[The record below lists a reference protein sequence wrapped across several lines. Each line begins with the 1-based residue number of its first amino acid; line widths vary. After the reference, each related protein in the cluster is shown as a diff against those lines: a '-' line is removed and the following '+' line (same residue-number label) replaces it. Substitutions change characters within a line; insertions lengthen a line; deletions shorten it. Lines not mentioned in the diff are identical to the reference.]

1 MKADPTALVETQ
13 IEGLSHDGR
22 GVARIEGKVWFV
34 EGALPGETVSVKRLK
49 GRRSYSTGVVDSIIV
64 KSADRVKPKCGYF
77 GICGGCAVQ
86 HLSYAGQLDFK
97 KQVVSDALVGAQV
110 PLPDQIDILS
120 ADPWAYRRRARLGVR
135 YVPKKGGAL
144 VGFRERNNSYIT
156 GLESCDVLVKSV
168 SDLLPSLRGLIEQ
181 ISVRDQL
188 PQIEVAVG
196 ENATALVFRHLKPLT
211 DPDRDALAAFGE
223 IHQTQIF
230 TQSKGPKTVT
240 AVWPTEPDSLN
251 YPLEKFG
258 LTMEFSPVDFVQIN
272 GAINEKLV
280 EIITSWLELNHQDE
294 VLDLFCGLGN
304 FSLAT
309 AQSAKKVLGV
319 EGEPSL
325 VQKAELNASR
335 NQIQNATFRT
345 RDLFDSGIADWS
357 EGNFSKVIVDPPRSG
372 AREALKR
379 VVDDVKP
386 EAIAYVSCNP
396 ATLAR
401 DSADLIE
408 SGIYRLDRLLV
419 ADMFPHTAH
428 VETAALF
435 KQIS

>member
-1 MKADPTALVETQ
+1 MKADPTASVETQ

-258 LTMEFSPVDFVQIN
+258 LTIEFSPVDFVQIN

-280 EIITSWLELNHQDE
+280 ETITSWLELNHQDE

-345 RDLFDSGIADWS
+345 RDLFDDGIADWS

>member
-1 MKADPTALVETQ
+1 MKADPTASVETQ

-49 GRRSYSTGVVDSIIV
+49 GRRSYSTGVVDSIII

-258 LTMEFSPVDFVQIN
+258 LTIEFSPVDFVQIN

-280 EIITSWLELNHQDE
+280 ETITSWLELNHQDE

-345 RDLFDSGIADWS
+345 RDLFDDGIADWS

>member
-1 MKADPTALVETQ
+1 MKADPTAWVETQ

>member
-1 MKADPTALVETQ
+1 MKADPTAWVETQ

-64 KSADRVKPKCGYF
+64 KSADRVKPKCSYF

>member
-1 MKADPTALVETQ
+1 MKADSTVSVETQ
-13 IEGLSHDGR
+13 IEDLSHDGR
-22 GVARIEGKVWFV
+22 GVARIDGKVWFV

-64 KSADRVKPKCGYF
+64 ESADRVTPKCGYF
-77 GICGGCAVQ
+77 GTCGGCAVQ
-86 HLSYAGQLDFK
+86 HLSYPGQLDFK
-97 KQVVSDALVGAQV
+97 KKVVRDAFIGAHV
-110 PLPDQIDILS
+110 SLPDDIDVLS
-120 ADPWAYRRRARLGVR
+120 GDPWAYRRRARLGVR
-135 YVPKKGGAL
+135 YVPKKGGTL

-156 GLESCDVLVKSV
+156 GLETCEVLVKSV
-168 SDLLPSLRGLIEQ
+168 SNLLPSLQGLVEQ
-181 ISVRDQL
+181 LSVRDQL

-196 ENATALVFRHLKPLT
+196 ENATALVFRHLKSLT
-211 DPDRDALAAFGE
+211 EADRYALAAFGE
-223 IHQTQIF
+223 RHQTQIF

-240 AVWPTEPDSLN
+240 ALWPAEPDPLN
-251 YPLEKFG
+251 YSLEKFG
-258 LTMEFSPVDFVQIN
+258 LTIEFSPVDFVQIN
-272 GAINEKLV
+272 GGINERLV
-280 EIITSWLELNHQDE
+280 EIIISWLELNRQDE

-309 AQSAKKVLGV
+309 AQRAKSVLGV
-319 EGEPSL
+319 EGERAL

-335 NQIQNATFRT
+335 NQIQNASFKT
-345 RDLFDSGIADWS
+345 RDLFDDGIIDWS
-357 EGNFSKVIVDPPRSG
+357 EGEFSKVIVDPPRSG

-379 VVDDVKP
+379 VVDHVKP
-386 EAIAYVSCNP
+386 EVIAYVSCNP

-408 SGIYRLDRLLV
+408 SGFYGLDRLLV

-435 KQIS
+435 KRVS

>member
-1 MKADPTALVETQ
+1 MKS
-13 IEGLSHDGR
+13 G
-22 GVARIEGKVWFV
+22 
-34 EGALPGETVSVKRLK
+34 
-49 GRRSYSTGVVDSIIV
+49 
-64 KSADRVKPKCGYF
+64 
-77 GICGGCAVQ
+77 
-86 HLSYAGQLDFK
+86 
-97 KQVVSDALVGAQV
+97 
-110 PLPDQIDILS
+110 
-120 ADPWAYRRRARLGVR
+120 
-135 YVPKKGGAL
+135 
-144 VGFRERNNSYIT
+144 
-156 GLESCDVLVKSV
+156 

-294 VLDLFCGLGN
+294 VLELFCGLGN

-345 RDLFDSGIADWS
+345 RDLFDDGIADWS

>member
-1 MKADPTALVETQ
+1 MKADPTAWVETQ

-144 VGFRERNNSYIT
+144 VGFRERSNSYIT

-435 KQIS
+435 KQVS

>member
-258 LTMEFSPVDFVQIN
+258 LTIEFSPVDFVQIN

-345 RDLFDSGIADWS
+345 RDLFDDGIADWS

>member
-1 MKADPTALVETQ
+1 MKADPTASVETQ

-230 TQSKGPKTVT
+230 TQSK
-240 AVWPTEPDSLN
+240 E
-251 YPLEKFG
+251 
-258 LTMEFSPVDFVQIN
+258 
-272 GAINEKLV
+272 
-280 EIITSWLELNHQDE
+280 H
-294 VLDLFCGLGN
+294 
-304 FSLAT
+304 
-309 AQSAKKVLGV
+309 
-319 EGEPSL
+319 
-325 VQKAELNASR
+325 
-335 NQIQNATFRT
+335 
-345 RDLFDSGIADWS
+345 
-357 EGNFSKVIVDPPRSG
+357 
-372 AREALKR
+372 
-379 VVDDVKP
+379 
-386 EAIAYVSCNP
+386 
-396 ATLAR
+396 
-401 DSADLIE
+401 
-408 SGIYRLDRLLV
+408 RL
-419 ADMFPHTAH
+419 
-428 VETAALF
+428 
-435 KQIS
+435 

>member
-1 MKADPTALVETQ
+1 MKTEATVSVETR
-13 IEGLSHDGR
+13 IEDLSHDGR
-22 GVARIEGKVWFV
+22 GVGRIEGKVWFV

-64 KSADRVKPKCGYF
+64 ESTDRVTPKCGYF

-86 HLSYAGQLDFK
+86 HLSYPGQLDFK
-97 KQVVSDALVGAQV
+97 KKVVSDAFIGAHV
-110 PLPDQIDILS
+110 PLPDHIDILS

-156 GLESCDVLVKSV
+156 GLEVCEVLVKSV

-181 ISVRDQL
+181 LSVRDQL

-211 DPDRDALAAFGE
+211 GADRDALAVFGE
-223 IHQTQIF
+223 LHQTQIF

-240 AVWPTEPDSLN
+240 ALWPTEPDPLN

-258 LTMEFSPVDFVQIN
+258 LTIEFSPVDFVQIN
-272 GAINEKLV
+272 GEINERLV
-280 EIITSWLELNHQDE
+280 EIITSWLDLNHQDE

-304 FSLAT
+304 FSLAS
-309 AQSAKKVLGV
+309 AQTAKKVLGV

-325 VQKAELNASR
+325 VQKAELNAAR
-335 NQIQNATFRT
+335 NHIQNVTFKT
-345 RDLFDSGIADWS
+345 RDLFDEGIVDWI

-379 VVDDVKP
+379 VVDYVKP

-408 SGIYRLDRLLV
+408 SGFYRLDRLLV

-435 KQIS
+435 RRVS

>member
-258 LTMEFSPVDFVQIN
+258 LTIEFSPVDFVQIN

>member
-1 MKADPTALVETQ
+1 MKADPTAWVETQ

-258 LTMEFSPVDFVQIN
+258 LTIEFSPVDFVQIN

>member
-64 KSADRVKPKCGYF
+64 KSADRVKPKCSYF

-345 RDLFDSGIADWS
+345 RDLFDNGIADWS

-435 KQIS
+435 KQVS

>member
-1 MKADPTALVETQ
+1 MKADPTAWVETQ

-345 RDLFDSGIADWS
+345 RDLFDNGIADWS

>member
-64 KSADRVKPKCGYF
+64 KSADRVKPKCSYF

-258 LTMEFSPVDFVQIN
+258 LTIEFSPVDFVQIN

-428 VETAALF
+428 AETAALF

>member
-345 RDLFDSGIADWS
+345 RDLFDNGIADWS

-435 KQIS
+435 KQVS